1 MRPIKFR
8 AWKDG
13 IKYNVRTLAWHREN
27 IVNILVYDGT
37 PEGKW
42 LCSWDALEQFTGM
55 HDKNGVEIYE
65 GDVLRKDWAETFNY
79 YEIEFKYGAWL
90 AFEMINFR
98 HGSPIVSEF
107 NALPG
112 CLPRSM
118 WKFAKVIGNIHDNPD
133 IHETLMK

>member
-1 MRPIKFR
+1 MDTGEWVFGDLLQYRVLPIIFDKN
-8 AWKDG
+8 KEQHD
-13 IKYNVRTLAWHREN
+13 VS
-27 IVNILVYDGT
+27 
-37 PEGKW
+37 GKTVG
-42 LCSWDALEQFTGM
+42 QFTGLY
-55 HDKNGVEIYE
+55 DKNGTEIYE

-79 YEIEFKYGAWL
+79 YEIEFKDGAWL

-98 HGSPIVSEF
+98 HGSTIVSEF

>member
-1 MRPIKFR
+1 MRKIKFR
-8 AWKDG
+8 GKTMD
-13 IKYNVRTLAWHREN
+13 T
-27 IVNILVYDGT
+27 
-37 PEGKW
+37 GKW
-42 LCSWDALEQFTGM
+42 VFGDLLQYRVLPIIFDKNKEQHDVSGKTVGQFTGLY
-55 HDKNGVEIYE
+55 DKNGTEIYE

-79 YEIEFKYGAWL
+79 YEIEFKDGAWL